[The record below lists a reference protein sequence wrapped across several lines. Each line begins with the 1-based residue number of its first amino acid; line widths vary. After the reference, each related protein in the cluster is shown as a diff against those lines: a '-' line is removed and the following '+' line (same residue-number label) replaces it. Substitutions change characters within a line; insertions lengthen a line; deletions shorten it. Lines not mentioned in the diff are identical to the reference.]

1 MPQMV
6 HLTPTTSAMPD
17 LLARQI
23 DAMVKETA
31 KVVSK
36 EGAANANHYE
46 VEQQDFD
53 LVAVCALHGDHVGGL
68 PDQSIN
74 LAREQV
80 RYR

>member
-1 MPQMV
+1 MDMPQKV

-46 VEQQDFD
+46 VEVLMLDFVIEHLTIKRD
-53 LVAVCALHGDHVGGL
+53 TLRAVLNDMAGR
-68 PDQSIN
+68 
-74 LAREQV
+74 AR
-80 RYR
+80 

>member
-1 MPQMV
+1 
-6 HLTPTTSAMPD
+6 MPD

-46 VEQQDFD
+46 VEVFN
-53 LVAVCALHGDHVGGL
+53 AGL
-68 PDQSIN
+68 RDRAPHDQTRHT
-74 LAREQV
+74 ARGPQ
-80 RYR
+80 